1 MARLAG
7 HPPKLDLATRGAVVA
22 VQGGLLVAMCFYLGW
37 LASAGSPGIEL
48 LGPLALVVVALGVAV
63 PPHVLVALSLLVFGA
78 YSLSEDNPLA
88 FAGVQVY
95 ATDALL
101 AVVLLRAILP
111 RERIPPPAPLD
122 GVARLLFGIWAAVM
136 IVAGLRGVFGGHAL
150 VSIIRLETP
159 LIYGV
164 GFYFA
169 LGRIIRERAFD
180 LNKALRNLVIVALG
194 FVAYMAFAR
203 LTNTPFETE
212 TSGGSLGTVITTGG
226 ELRRDY
232 GFASAFILYP
242 ALALAGAAYMLYSPR
257 RTALAADVAGLGILT
272 TLITLIRGEI
282 FGLFIGLA
290 VIALLRTE
298 VALKRAVRTRAI
310 MAASFA
316 FLIAGLGLWAVSP
329 PTARGV
335 IERSLPGFI
344 QQSTTAEATAEYRR
358 NAIDAGF
365 EAARREPAGVGL
377 IPADSLTAIS
387 SVESGLVAH
396 SGITTMLVYAG
407 WIGLVAAVLALL
419 GLLRA
424 SFHLPRPIPWVHPFF
439 VGALITLAIYS
450 VAADGLVGQGWVTGL
465 AALVAALRFNGVSP
479 S

>member
-1 MARLAG
+1 MGRLAG
-7 HPPKLDLATRGAVVA
+7 HPARLDLATRGAVVA
-22 VQGGLLVAMCFYLGW
+22 VQGVLMVAMCFYLGW

-48 LGPLALVVVALGVAV
+48 LGPLVLVVVALGVAV

-78 YSLSEDNPLA
+78 YSLSGDNPLA

-111 RERIPPPAPLD
+111 RDRIPPPAPLD
-122 GVARLLFGIWAAVM
+122 GVARLLFGIWAVVM
-136 IVAGLRGVFGGHAL
+136 LVAGLRGVFGGHAL

-180 LNKALRNLVIVALG
+180 LDKALRNLLIVALG

-212 TSGGSLGTVITTGG
+212 TSGGNLGTVITTGG

-232 GFASAFILYP
+232 GLASAFILYP
-242 ALALAGAAYMLYSPR
+242 LLALAGAAYLLYSPR
-257 RTALAADVAGLGILT
+257 RTAVAAIVACIGILT
-272 TLITLIRGEI
+272 TLISLIRGEI
-282 FGLFIGLA
+282 FGLFVGLA

-298 VALKRAVRTRAI
+298 VALKRAVRTRALVTG
-310 MAASFA
+310 SFA
-316 FLIAGLGLWAVSP
+316 LLIGGLALWAVSP

-335 IERSLPGFI
+335 VERSLPGVVE
-344 QQSTTAEATAEYRR
+344 QSRTAEATAEYRQ

-365 EAARREPAGVGL
+365 EAARREPVGVGL
-377 IPADSLTAIS
+377 IPGEQLTAS
-387 SVESGLVAH
+387 SGVRLGHVAH
-396 SGITTMLVYAG
+396 SGLTTILVYTGWLGLAG
-407 WIGLVAAVLALL
+407 AVLALF

-424 SFHLPRPIPWVHPFF
+424 SFRLPQPVPWLHPFF
-439 VGALITLAIYS
+439 VGSLVMLALYT
-450 VAADGLVGQGWVTGL
+450 VTADGLVGQGWVVGP
-465 AALVAALRFNGVSP
+465 AALITALRFHGLSP